1 MNRLPHRANAKGRV
15 NGMGRVRNDLIRL
28 IDEALSDDPRVAL
41 AASHALE
48 GEVDWLVKRAVAT
61 ARVRGYN
68 WGAIGRLLGMTRQGA
83 RKRFPLEPPLAPP
96 YRRRLNRSTAP
107 ERDFER
113 TLNEMRA
120 RRAGRAPDPVEDDDP
135 IAW

>member
-1 MNRLPHRANAKGRV
+1 MNRLPHRTNAKGRV

-28 IDEALSDDPRVAL
+28 IDEALSDDPRIAL

-48 GEVDWLVKRAVAT
+48 GEVDWLVKRAVAS

-96 YRRRLNRSTAP
+96 YRRRLNRSTTQ

-120 RRAGRAPDPVEDDDP
+120 RRAGRMPDPVEDDDP

>member
-1 MNRLPHRANAKGRV
+1 MD
-15 NGMGRVRNDLIRL
+15 RVRTVLIRL
-28 IDEALSDDPRVAL
+28 IDDALSDDPRIAL

-48 GEVDWLVKRAVAT
+48 DEVEWLVKRAVAR

-83 RKRFPLEPPLAPP
+83 RKRFPLEPPLPPP
-96 YRRRLNRSTAP
+96 YRRRMDRYHQQ
-107 ERDFER
+107 ERDVER
-113 TLNEMRA
+113 TLNQMRA
-120 RRAGRAPDPVEDDDP
+120 KREGRAFDPVEDDDP